1 MSFVDLPRF
10 KNNSTDY
17 MSQKISE
24 KVRRKKIMGNISKK
38 SAEKNPQIPQNP
50 EKNCRDFL
58 IPKIFVRLIYPSPPA
73 MQLQMAIFPQPRTNG
88 HFSLTKFGQV
98 RQGALFQSWLRQ
110 LLDKKKFVRM

>member
-1 MSFVDLPRF
+1 
-10 KNNSTDY
+10 

-58 IPKIFVRLIYPSPPA
+58 IPKIFVHLIYPSPPA

-110 LLDKKKFVRM
+110 LLDKKNLFVCSLCTAANKENLTSVR